1 MNKAQQEA
9 YLREYS
15 QAKKEGKPFF
25 PYAIYKDHIVG
36 ILAFGW
42 IIGMAIWHR
51 VEIGKPVYAATTD
64 FVPRPEWYFFFLFE
78 LLKIFKGENAL
89 TPVIMATFIVPNV
102 LMVLLLL
109 TPFIDRGPERRIS
122 RRPIAL
128 ATAVVVFASLAWLTH
143 KGATSE
149 APGGAEAIQFNIPA
163 GDEVGAAGAELFLNS
178 ACLNC
183 HKVGGTGGNFAGAPD
198 LGNEAEKARG
208 VQWHIDHLKSPSSK
222 IPGSAMPPYT
232 NFTPEQYT
240 QIATFL
246 DGLGSTYTKK

>member
-1 MNKAQQEA
+1 MNKAQQEE
-9 YLREYS
+9 YLREYA

-25 PYAIYKDHIVG
+25 PYAIYKDHLVA

-78 LLKIFKGENAL
+78 LLKIFKGENLL

-109 TPFIDRGPERRIS
+109 TPFIDRSPERRIS

-128 ATAVVVFASLAWLTH
+128 ATSIVVFASLAWLTY

-149 APGGAEAIQFNIPA
+149 APTGGGPAIEGLTPDAEAGYQ
-163 GDEVGAAGAELFLNS
+163 LFQSS
-178 ACLNC
+178 ACLSC
-183 HKVGGTGGNFAGAPD
+183 HMLGGSGGVLGPD
-198 LGNEAEKARG
+198 LSNEGSKGRG
-208 VQWHIDHLKSPSSK
+208 IDWQIAHLKNPQSQV
-222 IPGSAMPPYT
+222 PGSQMPPFP
-232 NFTPEQYT
+232 NFTDQEYT
-240 QIATFL
+240 QLATFL
-246 DGLGSTYTKK
+246 EGLGTEWKP

>member
-15 QAKKEGKPFF
+15 QAKKEGKSFF
-25 PYAIYKDHIVG
+25 PYAIYKDHIVA

-42 IIGMAIWHR
+42 IIGMAIWHK

-78 LLKIFKGENAL
+78 LLKVFKGQNAL
-89 TPVIMATFIVPNV
+89 MPVIMATFIVPNV

-128 ATAVVVFASLAWLTH
+128 ATSVVVFTSLAWLTY

-149 APGGAEAIQFNIPA
+149 APSGGAELTFSPA
-163 GDEVGAAGAELFLNS
+163 LDETAAGGYQLFQDNG
-178 ACLNC
+178 CQGC
-183 HKVGGTGGNFAGAPD
+183 HALGGSGGAVGPD
-198 LGNEAEKARG
+198 LTNEGTKNHG
-208 VQWHIDHLKSPSSK
+208 VQWHIDHLKNPSSK
-222 IPGSAMPPYT
+222 NPGSAMPPFA

-240 QIATFL
+240 QLGTFL
-246 DGLGSTYTKK
+246 DGLGTKFKVQ

>member
-1 MNKAQQEA
+1 MNKAQQEE
-9 YLREYS
+9 YLREYA

-25 PYAIYKDHIVG
+25 PYAIYKDHLVA

-78 LLKIFKGENAL
+78 LLKIFKGENLL

-109 TPFIDRGPERRIS
+109 TPFIDRSPERRIS

-128 ATAVVVFASLAWLTH
+128 ATSIVVFASLAWLTY

-149 APGGAEAIQFNIPA
+149 APTGGGPTIEGLTPDAEAGYQ
-163 GDEVGAAGAELFLNS
+163 LFQSS
-178 ACLNC
+178 ACLSC
-183 HKVGGTGGNFAGAPD
+183 HMLGGSGGA
-198 LGNEAEKARG
+198 LGPNLSNEGSKNRG
-208 VQWHIDHLKSPSSK
+208 IEWQIEHLKNPQSK
-222 IPGSAMPPYT
+222 SPGSQMPPFP
-232 NFTPEQYT
+232 NFTDQEYT
-240 QIATFL
+240 QLATFL
-246 DGLGSTYTKK
+246 EGLGTQWKP

>member
-25 PYAIYKDHIVG
+25 PYAIYKDHIVA

-42 IIGMAIWHR
+42 IIGMSIWHR
-51 VEIGKPVYAATTD
+51 VEIGQPVYAATTD

-78 LLKIFKGENAL
+78 LLKIFEGQNAL

-102 LMVLLLL
+102 MMVLLLL

-128 ATAVVVFASLAWLTH
+128 ATSIVVFASLAWLTYE
-143 KGATSE
+143 GATSE
-149 APGGAEAIQFNIPA
+149 APGAGPAIVFEPA
-163 GDEVGAAGAELFLNS
+163 LDETAAAGYEAFQDAN
-178 ACLNC
+178 CQNC
-183 HKVGGTGGNFAGAPD
+183 HKLGGSGGVLGPD
-198 LGNEAEKARG
+198 LSNEGAKARG
-208 VQWHIDHLKSPSSK
+208 VQWHIDHLKNPASK
-222 IPGSAMPPYT
+222 VPGSAMPPFP

-240 QIATFL
+240 QIGTFL
-246 DGLGSTYTKK
+246 DGLGTKWKAQ

>member
-15 QAKKEGKPFF
+15 QAKKEGKSFF
-25 PYAIYKDHIVG
+25 PYAIYKDHIVA

-42 IIGMAIWHR
+42 IIGMAIWHK

-78 LLKIFKGENAL
+78 LLKIFKGQNAL
-89 TPVIMATFIVPNV
+89 MPVIMATFIVPNV

-128 ATAVVVFASLAWLTH
+128 ATAVVIFASLAWLTH

-149 APGGAEAIQFNIPA
+149 APTGEGPAIQNLTPEAEA
-163 GDEVGAAGAELFLNS
+163 GYKLFQDN
-178 ACLNC
+178 ACLSC
-183 HKVGGTGGNFAGAPD
+183 HKLGGSGGVLGPD
-198 LGNEAEKARG
+198 LSNEGSKAHG
-208 VQWHIDHLKSPSSK
+208 VQWHIDHLKNPQAVS
-222 IPGSAMPPYT
+222 PGSAMPAYAG
-232 NFTPEQYT
+232 FTDEEYQNLG
-240 QIATFL
+240 TFL
-246 DGLGSTYTKK
+246 DGLGTKWKAG

>member
-1 MNKAQQEA
+1 MNKAQQEE
-9 YLREYS
+9 YLREYA
-15 QAKKEGKPFF
+15 QAKKQGKPFF
-25 PYAIYKDHIVG
+25 PYAIYKDHLVA

-78 LLKIFKGENAL
+78 LLKIFKGENLL

-128 ATAVVVFASLAWLTH
+128 ATSIVVFASLAWLTH

-149 APGGAEAIQFNIPA
+149 APTGGGPTISGLTPDAEAGYQ
-163 GDEVGAAGAELFLNS
+163 LFQSS
-178 ACLNC
+178 ACLSC
-183 HKVGGTGGNFAGAPD
+183 HTIGSSGGV
-198 LGNEAEKARG
+198 LGPNLSNEGSKGRG
-208 VQWHIDHLKSPSSK
+208 VDWQIEHLKNPQSVS
-222 IPGSAMPPYT
+222 PGSQMPPFP
-232 NFTPEQYT
+232 NFTDQEYT
-240 QIATFL
+240 QLATFL
-246 DGLGSTYTKK
+246 EGLGTQWKP